1 MVFRVHV
8 PLLCRAALLSVAI
21 VASPCIALAG
31 DQVSVTAEM
40 GVIDIEAN
48 EYVYSGSSKI
58 SQLIWQSRS
67 PAATGQVD
75 IPLRDGWGL
84 RVEGTV
90 AWGTVAW
97 GGDGYME
104 DYDWLAPYATGTGPD
119 DWSHRSQH
127 PDTRLDHHFSADLAV
142 TRTLYED
149 EGASVGLR
157 GGARYTDTQW
167 TAYGGTY
174 LYSVGGFRDTPGSI
188 GDGVM
193 GITYRQ
199 TIPEIYQ
206 ALDAEMTEGALTLRL
221 SGRVGVA
228 IGAKGDDDHWLRDL
242 NFLDVWYP
250 IPTAGVEA
258 GAELALGERAALTAS
273 AGLDKVFATRAD
285 TIVTDTLTDLSATF
299 PNGGGGDYR
308 SIRLSAGLKGSF

>member
-1 MVFRVHV
+1 MDTRFRPPV
-8 PLLCRAALLSVAI
+8 CARASVLAVAI
-21 VASPCIALAG
+21 VAAPGIALAG

-48 EYVYSGSSKI
+48 EFVYSGSSKI

-67 PAATGQVD
+67 PAATGRIEV
-75 IPLRDGWGL
+75 PLRDGWGL
-84 RVEGTV
+84 RAE
-90 AWGTVAW
+90 GTVAW

-167 TAYGGTY
+167 TAYGGSY
-174 LYSVGGFRDTPGSI
+174 VYSVGGFRDTSGSI

-206 ALDAEMTEGALTLRL
+206 ALDAEMTEGALTLKL

-228 IGAKGDDDHWLRDL
+228 IGAMGDDDHWLRDL
-242 NFLDVWYP
+242 NFLDIWYP

-258 GAELALGERAALTAS
+258 GAELALGEHAALTAS

-285 TIVTDTLTDLSATF
+285 TVVTDTVTDISTTYL
-299 PNGGGGDYR
+299 NGGGGDYR